1 MMIATKYTHADNHTH
16 CHFFLVTAEGC
27 CEHSAQD
34 AACRACGPGM
44 WTGNYVLLCVCDSNL
59 VVRRGKPE
67 DVVAELIQQLGSIS
81 TVVFHEEVVKGQLS
95 LVIIVILL

>member
-1 MMIATKYTHADNHTH
+1 M
-16 CHFFLVTAEGC
+16 
-27 CEHSAQD
+27 
-34 AACRACGPGM
+34 
-44 WTGNYVLLCVCDSNL
+44 LLCVCDSNL